1 MNRYKNPSALLT
13 AAGVLLVA
21 LPQYVRASDID
32 DLSQKV
38 KDLSAQVEQLKKQ
51 QDAAAA
57 TKPGAPAPVTPQ
69 PIWRPW
75 STPPNPKE
83 PGPAVNN
90 GPLSATIMGATFTV
104 YGDIDVYANHMTSD
118 SGHTINALEDGAILR
133 SRWGLKGD
141 KPVAPGYEMKFTL
154 ESGFNT
160 LNGKLADQ
168 PSTSSITSTSTV
180 NANGT
185 VTTTSTASSYGGRLF
200 DRQAWVGLLT
210 PIGEFRVGR
219 QNTTIQ
225 QLGGEIDFA
234 ARNLGGVINLFG
246 VPSRYDSDLSFLSTR
261 FAGFTFQLHYSLGG
275 TAVTN
280 SVNGNI
286 SNIGNQKVWQVM
298 GDYKNGPF
306 TAGYMEIVGAP
317 PAGGT
322 NATPPRYA
330 TSVVY
335 QNPYVNYDYGKGKLW
350 FATVHS
356 NNNGAN
362 GALFNGGSP
371 LGNVGPNANTTTG
384 TLNTGNLVDL
394 NTYYNIYQGSA
405 SYIITD
411 KLVVGALY
419 GWIRDIT
426 YHAKNAHGYAAGAF
440 YDVFKDTHTYFM
452 YDVIHND
459 RGAGFTQ
466 AASAG
471 LSPNFT
477 AANDVNGRKITG
489 VQLGVMYNF

>member
-1 MNRYKNPSALLT
+1 MNRYKTTQAMLL
-13 AAGVLLVA
+13 AAGALSVA
-21 LPQYVRASDID
+21 LPQYMRAD
-32 DLSQKV
+32 DLDDLKAKV
-38 KDLSAQVEQLKKQ
+38 QALSAQVDQLQ
-51 QDAAAA
+51 QQQQAAAA
-57 TKPGAPAPVTPQ
+57 TKPGAPAPATPQ

-75 STPPNPKE
+75 STPPTPKE
-83 PGPAVNN
+83 PGPAINN
-90 GPLSATIMGATFTV
+90 GPLSATISGATFTI
-104 YGDIDVYANHMTSD
+104 YGDIDIYANHMTSD

-133 SRWGLKGD
+133 SRWGIKGD
-141 KPVAPGYEMKFTL
+141 KPVAPGYEMKFVL
-154 ESGFNT
+154 ESGFNVK
-160 LNGKLADQ
+160 NGRQADTPGQ
-168 PSTSSITSTSTV
+168 PT
-180 NANGT
+180 N
-185 VTTTSTASSYGGRLF
+185 TTSVYSGRLF
-200 DRQAWVGLLT
+200 DRQAWLGLLT

-246 VPSRYDSDLSFLSTR
+246 VPSRYDNDISFLSVR
-261 FAGFTFQLHYSLGG
+261 FCGFSFQGHYAFGNDQLG
-275 TAVTN
+275 TATTN

-286 SNIGNQKVWQVM
+286 ANIGNQRVYQLM
-298 GDYKNGPF
+298 LDYKQGPF
-306 TAGYMEIVGAP
+306 TAGYMEIVAAP

-322 NATPPRYA
+322 NATAPKYA

-335 QNPYVNYDYGKGKLW
+335 LNPYVNYDYGKGKVW
-350 FATVHS
+350 FSTVHS
-356 NNNGAN
+356 NNNGATYN
-362 GALFNGGSP
+362 AAGTTVVLFNGGSP
-371 LGNVGPNANTTTG
+371 LGNTGQTANAYAG

-426 YHAKNAHGYAAGAF
+426 YHVKNAHGYAAGAF
-440 YDVFKDTHTYFM
+440 YDVFKDTHTYLM

-489 VQLGVMYNF
+489 LQLGVMYNF